1 MSRSLNDLAPVFKPI
16 AFELLAR
23 FTEQQ
28 LPVMIISTRRTPAE
42 QADAVA
48 RKVSWTLHSP
58 HLSGLAID
66 VAPFSIWMEYG
77 EDKLAWD
84 VHDPQWPKLGAIGR
98 ALGLQWGI
106 IKDGEHIDLG
116 HFAYVAPAMPTPG
129 QPTGRLT

>member
-1 MSRSLNDLAPVFKPI
+1 MSRLLNDLAPVFKPL

-23 FTEQQ
+23 CTEQQ

-48 RKVSWTLHSP
+48 RGVSWTLHSP

-66 VAPFSIWMEYG
+66 VAPFSQWLEFG
-77 EDKLAWD
+77 DDKLAWD
-84 VHDPQWPKLGAIGR
+84 PTDPQWAKLGAIGR

-106 IKDGEHIDLG
+106 VKDGAHIDLG
-116 HFAYVAPAMPTPG
+116 HFQYVAPSMPKPG
-129 QPTGRLT
+129 IPTGPLA